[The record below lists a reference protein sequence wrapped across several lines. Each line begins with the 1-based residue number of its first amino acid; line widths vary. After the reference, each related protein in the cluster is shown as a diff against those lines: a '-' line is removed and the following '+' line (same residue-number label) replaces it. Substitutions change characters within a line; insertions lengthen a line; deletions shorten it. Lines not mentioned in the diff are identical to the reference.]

1 MGGTAEF
8 SSQFRIFWTGTFF
21 IRIPDSEKKMEVNL
35 FMNERLENI
44 RQEISDGVKSLTNSK
59 EVYEFKKKYM
69 DSKAGKIGQLMKE
82 MKNIPP
88 EERAA
93 FGKGVNELKEWALNK
108 FGEIDSKMKELELKI
123 KYKSEKIDVTMPAK
137 KIETGNLHPITQMK
151 NELIDVFAGM
161 GFEIYEGTEIE
172 NDYYNFTALN
182 TPKDHPA
189 RDMQD
194 TFYLSPEFLLR
205 TQTSAGQIHVM
216 ESKKPPIKILSPGKV
231 FRSDD
236 DATHSPMFSQM
247 EGLVVDEK
255 ITLCDLKG
263 MLDVFVKKVYG
274 EGTTT
279 RLRPSYFPFTEP
291 SVEVD
296 CSCFECGG
304 KGCKLCKGTGW
315 IEILGAG
322 IVNKKVLENCGIDSD
337 KYSGLAFG
345 IGIERTAMLKYG
357 INNIKLLF
365 ESDLRVLKQID
376 NN

>member
-1 MGGTAEF
+1 
-8 SSQFRIFWTGTFF
+8 
-21 IRIPDSEKKMEVNL
+21 
-35 FMNERLENI
+35 MNERLAAI
-44 RQEISDGVKSLTNSK
+44 RQEIMNGIEERATSRATAFELRKQ
-59 EVYEFKKKYM
+59 FM
-69 DSKAGKIGQLMKE
+69 DSKTGKIGQLMKE
-82 MKNIPP
+82 MKSIAP

-93 FGKGVNELKEWALNK
+93 FGKSVNELKEWAMQQFAELD
-108 FGEIDSKMKELELKI
+108 EKMKAKELELR
-123 KYKSEKIDVTMPAK
+123 YEREKIDVTMPAEEK
-137 KIETGNLHPITQMK
+137 ETGNLHPITQVR
-151 NELIDVFAGM
+151 NQIIDVFAGM
-161 GFEIYEGTEIE
+161 GFEVFEPKEIE

-194 TFYLSPEFLLR
+194 TFYLSPEFLLA
-205 TQTSAGQIHVM
+205 TQTSAAQIHAM
-216 ESKKPPIKILSPGKV
+216 ETKNIPIKMLAPGKV

-236 DATHSPMFSQM
+236 DATHSPMFHQM
-247 EGLVVDEK
+247 EGLVVDKK

-263 MLDVFVKKVYG
+263 MLDVFVQKIYG
-274 EGTTT
+274 EGATT

-296 CSCFECGG
+296 VSCFECGG

-315 IEILGAG
+315 IEILGGG
-322 IVNKKVLENCGIDSD
+322 IVNKKVLENCGINSD
-337 KYSGLAFG
+337 EYSGLAFG

-376 NN
+376 DN

>member
-1 MGGTAEF
+1 
-8 SSQFRIFWTGTFF
+8 
-21 IRIPDSEKKMEVNL
+21 
-35 FMNERLENI
+35 MNERLAVI
-44 RQEISDGVKSLTNSK
+44 RQEIMNGIEERATSRATAFELRKQ
-59 EVYEFKKKYM
+59 FM
-69 DSKAGKIGQLMKE
+69 DSKTGKIGQLMKE
-82 MKNIPP
+82 MKSIAP

-93 FGKGVNELKEWALNK
+93 FGKSVNELKEWAMQQFAELD
-108 FGEIDSKMKELELKI
+108 EKMKAKELELR
-123 KYKSEKIDVTMPAK
+123 YEREKIDVTMPAEEK
-137 KIETGNLHPITQMK
+137 ETGNLHPITQVR
-151 NELIDVFAGM
+151 NQIIDVFAGM
-161 GFEIYEGTEIE
+161 GFEVFEPKEIE

-194 TFYLSPEFLLR
+194 TFYLSPEFLLA
-205 TQTSAGQIHVM
+205 TQTSAAQIHAM
-216 ESKKPPIKILSPGKV
+216 ETKNIPIKMLAPGKV

-236 DATHSPMFSQM
+236 DATHSPMFHQM
-247 EGLVVDEK
+247 EGLVVDKK

-263 MLDVFVKKVYG
+263 MLDVFVQKIYG
-274 EGTTT
+274 EGATT

-296 CSCFECGG
+296 VSCFECGG

-315 IEILGAG
+315 IEILGGG
-322 IVNKKVLENCGIDSD
+322 IVNKKVLENCGINSD
-337 KYSGLAFG
+337 EYSGLAFG

-376 NN
+376 DN

>member
-1 MGGTAEF
+1 MRN
-8 SSQFRIFWTGTFF
+8 Q
-21 IRIPDSEKKMEVNL
+21 
-35 FMNERLENI
+35 
-44 RQEISDGVKSLTNSK
+44 
-59 EVYEFKKKYM
+59 
-69 DSKAGKIGQLMKE
+69 
-82 MKNIPP
+82 
-88 EERAA
+88 
-93 FGKGVNELKEWALNK
+93 
-108 FGEIDSKMKELELKI
+108 
-123 KYKSEKIDVTMPAK
+123 
-137 KIETGNLHPITQMK
+137 
-151 NELIDVFAGM
+151 LIDVFAGM
-161 GFEIYEGTEIE
+161 GFTIYEGTEIE

-182 TPKDHPA
+182 TPADHPA

-205 TQTSAGQIHVM
+205 TQTSSGQIHVM
-216 ESKKPPIKILSPGKV
+216 ENTKPPIKILSPGKV

-236 DATHSPMFSQM
+236 DATHSPMFTQM
-247 EGLVVDEK
+247 EGLVVDKK

-263 MLDVFVKKVYG
+263 MLDNFVKKIYG
-274 EGTTT
+274 EETTT

-296 CSCFECGG
+296 VSCFECGG

-337 KYSGLAFG
+337 EYSGLAFG

-365 ESDLRVLKQID
+365 ESDLNVLKQID
-376 NN
+376 DN

>member
-1 MGGTAEF
+1 
-8 SSQFRIFWTGTFF
+8 
-21 IRIPDSEKKMEVNL
+21 
-35 FMNERLENI
+35 MNERFASI
-44 RQEISDGVKSLTNSK
+44 REEILNGMNQQTSSR
-59 EVYEFKKKYM
+59 EVYEFRKLFM
-69 DSKAGKIGQLMKE
+69 DSKTGKIGQLMKE

-88 EERAA
+88 QERAEY
-93 FGKGVNELKEWALNK
+93 GKSVNELKEWALAQ
-108 FGEIDSKMKELELKI
+108 FEEMDTRMKAKEMEER
-123 KYKSEKIDVTMPAK
+123 YASEKLDVTMPAVTV
-137 KIETGNLHPITQMK
+137 ETGKLHPITQTR
-151 NELIDVFAGM
+151 NQIIDIFAGM
-161 GFEIYEGTEIE
+161 GFEVFENKEIE

-194 TFYLSPEFLLR
+194 TFYLSPEFLLA
-205 TQTSAGQIHVM
+205 TQTSAAQIHAM
-216 ESKKPPIKILSPGKV
+216 ETKELPIKILAPGKV

-236 DATHSPMFSQM
+236 DATHSPMFHQM
-247 EGLVVDEK
+247 EGLVVDKK

-263 MLDVFVKKVYG
+263 MLDVFVKKIYG
-274 EGTTT
+274 EETTT

-296 CSCFECGG
+296 VSCFECGG

-315 IEILGAG
+315 IEILGGG
-322 IVNKKVLENCGIDSD
+322 IVNKKVLENCGIDSE

-365 ESDLRVLKQID
+365 ESDLRVLSQID
-376 NN
+376 DN

>member
-1 MGGTAEF
+1 
-8 SSQFRIFWTGTFF
+8 
-21 IRIPDSEKKMEVNL
+21 
-35 FMNERLENI
+35 MNERLAAI
-44 RQEISDGVKSLTNSK
+44 RQEIMNGIEERATSRATAFELRKQ
-59 EVYEFKKKYM
+59 FM
-69 DSKAGKIGQLMKE
+69 DSKTGKIGQLMKE
-82 MKNIPP
+82 MKSIAP

-93 FGKGVNELKEWALNK
+93 FGKSVNELKEWAMQQFAELD
-108 FGEIDSKMKELELKI
+108 EKMKAKELELR
-123 KYKSEKIDVTMPAK
+123 YEREKIDVTMPAEEK
-137 KIETGNLHPITQMK
+137 ETGNLHPITQVR
-151 NELIDVFAGM
+151 NQIIDVFAGM
-161 GFEIYEGTEIE
+161 GFEVFEPKEIE

-194 TFYLSPEFLLR
+194 TFYLSTEFLLA
-205 TQTSAGQIHVM
+205 TQTSAAQIHAM
-216 ESKKPPIKILSPGKV
+216 ETKNIPIKMLAPGKV

-236 DATHSPMFSQM
+236 DATHSPMFHQM
-247 EGLVVDEK
+247 EGLVVDKK

-263 MLDVFVKKVYG
+263 MLDVFVQKIYG
-274 EGTTT
+274 EGATT

-296 CSCFECGG
+296 VSCFECGG

-315 IEILGAG
+315 IEILGGG
-322 IVNKKVLENCGIDSD
+322 IVNKKVLENCGINSD
-337 KYSGLAFG
+337 EYSGLAFG

-376 NN
+376 DN